1 MEIDRN
7 KLSEALSADPERLQ
21 ALARQIATAM
31 GLPEEKAVALA
42 KNSDLIKARLA
53 TMSDADLRS
62 AAQMLGPER
71 AAQIM
76 KLIGGQNG

>member
-7 KLSEALSADPERLQ
+7 KLNEALSADPRRLQ
-21 ALARQIATAM
+21 LLARQIATAM
-31 GLPEEKAVALA
+31 GLPEDKAVALA
-42 KNSDLIKARLA
+42 KNSDLLKARLA
-53 TMSDADLRS
+53 TMSDADLLS

-76 KLIGGQNG
+76 KMLGGKDG

>member
-7 KLSEALSADPERLQ
+7 KLNEALTSDPKRLET
-21 ALARQIATAM
+21 LARQIATAM
-31 GLPEEKAVALA
+31 GLPEEKAVAIA

-53 TMSDADLRS
+53 TMSEAELKS